1 MSSAARKRRVTIAMP
16 VYEHVKAETMTSL
29 IAALVELRDEWLLT
43 VQRGC
48 YIDQSRE
55 VSVAKALEAESDYL
69 VFIDSDM
76 AFQPD
81 AITKLLAHGKDIVG
95 GVYNQKGLP
104 LRTTVKLDNG
114 DGQFVDGP
122 RDIPLGLFPCA
133 AVATGF
139 MAINLRRMTKLL
151 KPPYFA
157 FTNEVPDLTSA
168 WAAGP
173 GEDTAFCLRARKA
186 GLEVWGDSSIPL
198 KHLGEYAY

>member
-1 MSSAARKRRVTIAMP
+1 MP

-43 VQRGC
+43 VERGC

-55 VSVAKALEAESDYL
+55 VSIATALASQSDYI

-76 AFQPD
+76 AFQHD
-81 AITKLLAHGKDIVG
+81 ALTKLLSSGRDIVG
-95 GVYNQKGLP
+95 VPYNQKGLP
-104 LRTTVKLDNG
+104 LRSTVKLDNG
-114 DGQFVDGP
+114 NGQFVEGP
-122 RDIPLGLFPCA
+122 RDMPVGLFPCA

-139 MAINLRRMTKLL
+139 MAINLKRLTKML

-157 FTNEVPDLTSA
+157 FTQDAADVTHA

-173 GEDTAFCLRARKA
+173 GEDTAFSLRARKA
-186 GLEVWGDSSIPL
+186 GLEVWADSSIPL